1 MNLVTGATGH
11 IGNVL
16 VRELVARGKTVR
28 AMVMPGEDR
37 ASLEGLPVEIVE
49 ADILDRQALDRVMQG
64 VSVVYHLAGVISILP
79 GKDDIVRKINILGTQ
94 NVLQAARAA
103 GVRRLLY
110 TSSIHAL
117 SRTDHRGYIDEN
129 VPFDP
134 NNPLGEYDR
143 SKAEASLEVMRAV
156 RDGLEA
162 VVVCPTG
169 VVGPYD
175 YRGSEM
181 GLLFVDWMEDKP
193 NVLID
198 GAFDFVD
205 VRDVAAGMILA
216 AEKGVPGDLY
226 ILSGEQISLVTMM
239 KIVKALLRL
248 PVRLVKIPLPLARLF
263 AHLALWYYKITRT
276 KPRFTP
282 YSVETVA
289 DSTPVSREKARLQL
303 GYNPRS
309 LAVTIADTVEW
320 WKNHRALASV
330 KLRGR

>member
-1 MNLVTGATGH
+1 MNLETGATGH

-16 VRELVARGKTVR
+16 VRELVARGKAVR
-28 AMVMPGEDR
+28 AMVMPGEDC
-37 ASLEGLPVEIVE
+37 ASLEGLPVEVVE
-49 ADILDRQALDRVMQG
+49 ANVLDRPALDQVMRG
-64 VSVVYHLAGVISILP
+64 VEVVYHLAAVISILP
-79 GKDDIVRKINILGTQ
+79 GKDEAVRRINIEGTH

-117 SRTDHRGYIDEN
+117 SRTEHSGYIDES

-134 NNPLGEYDR
+134 QNPIGEYDR
-143 SKAEASLEVMRAV
+143 SKAAASLEVMDAV

-169 VVGPYD
+169 VIGPHD
-175 YRGSEM
+175 YRSSEM
-181 GLLFVDWMEDKP
+181 GLLFVDWMEDKS

-205 VRDVAAGMILA
+205 VRDVATGMILA

-248 PVRLVKIPLPLARLF
+248 PIRLVKIPLPLARLF
-263 AHLALWYYKITRT
+263 AHIALLYYRFSHT

-289 DSTPVSREKARLQL
+289 DSTPISREKARVQL

-309 LAVTIADTVEW
+309 LAVTIRDTIEW
-320 WKNHRALASV
+320 WRGHQKLV
-330 KLRGR
+330 KVKAHDR